1 MRCHIKIEIEALNHQ
16 RAAADASLSPLDVLD
31 AHFLQANRAT
41 TSKSTNDENFLK
53 TSVLGHRPESRQECI
68 GSAAR
73 LESDAFSLQP
83 QFSELRI
90 DRLYRRSAPLL
101 QDALS
106 QLASMTGRIATTEA
120 QSDSS
125 VCEEHR

>member
-1 MRCHIKIEIEALNHQ
+1 M
-16 RAAADASLSPLDVLD
+16 
-31 AHFLQANRAT
+31 
-41 TSKSTNDENFLK
+41 
-53 TSVLGHRPESRQECI
+53 LGHTPESRQECI
-68 GSAAR
+68 GSADR
-73 LESDAFSLQP
+73 LEPDAFSLQT

-101 QDALS
+101 QDALL

-125 VCEEHR
+125 ACEGHP